1 MYITKTVLRIIIY
14 IFFLFLDIKYIAS
27 FSLDLGMV
35 FCSLLFVFAIGI
47 EFVYFQTWSNIYP
60 CIKMSFKQWLDDFGD
75 KIWLWSYDNYTV
87 HINKRLYVK
96 KGMCSTTY
104 VISFSFFDMI
114 RFMIWY
120 YGKEN
125 NKKVLENQN
134 TIKDFEK
141 TFNVTLENK
150 SLKNSNKKSNK
161 ENKD

>member
-14 IFFLFLDIKYIAS
+14 IFFFFLDIKYIAS
-27 FSLDLGMV
+27 FSLDLGIV

-47 EFVYFQTWSNIYP
+47 ELIYLQTWSNIYP
-60 CIKMSFKQWLDDFGD
+60 CIKMSFKQWLNDFSD
-75 KIWLWSYDNYTV
+75 KIELWSYDNYTV

-96 KGMCSTTY
+96 KGICSTTY

-134 TIKDFEK
+134 NIKDFEK

-150 SLKNSNKKSNK
+150 SFKNSNKKSNK

>member
-14 IFFLFLDIKYIAS
+14 IFFFFLDIKYIAS
-27 FSLDLGMV
+27 FSLDLGIV

-47 EFVYFQTWSNIYP
+47 ELIYLQTWSNIYP
-60 CIKMSFKQWLDDFGD
+60 CIKMSFKQWLNDFSD
-75 KIWLWSYDNYTV
+75 KIELWSYDNYTV

-96 KGMCSTTY
+96 KGICSTTY

-134 TIKDFEK
+134 NIKDFEK
-141 TFNVTLENK
+141 DFDVTLEK
-150 SLKNSNKKSNK
+150 KNSKKKKNDK
-161 ENKD
+161 N

>member
-1 MYITKTVLRIIIY
+1 MIAKTVLRIIIY

-27 FSLDLGMV
+27 FSLDLGIV

-47 EFVYFQTWSNIYP
+47 ELVYLQTWSNIYP
-60 CIKMSFKQWLDDFGD
+60 CIKMSFEQWLNDFSD
-75 KIWLWSYDNYTV
+75 KTWLWNYDNYLV

-96 KGMCSTTY
+96 RKVYSTTY

-134 TIKDFEK
+134 NIKDFEK
-141 TFNVTLENK
+141 DFDVTLEK
-150 SLKNSNKKSNK
+150 KNSKKKKNDK
-161 ENKD
+161 N

>member
-27 FSLDLGMV
+27 FSLGLGIV

-47 EFVYFQTWSNIYP
+47 ELIYLQTWSNIYP
-60 CIKMSFKQWLDDFGD
+60 CIKMSFKQWLNDFSD
-75 KIWLWSYDNYTV
+75 KIWLWGYDDHLV
-87 HINKRLYVK
+87 HVNKRLYVK
-96 KGMCSTTY
+96 REAYSTTY
-104 VISFSFFDMI
+104 VISFGFFDMI
-114 RFMIWY
+114 HFMIWY

-134 TIKDFEK
+134 TIKNFEK

>member
-14 IFFLFLDIKYIAS
+14 IFFFFLDIKYIAS
-27 FSLDLGMV
+27 FSLDLGIV

-47 EFVYFQTWSNIYP
+47 ELIYLQTWSNIYP
-60 CIKMSFKQWLDDFGD
+60 CIKMSFKQWLNDFGD

-120 YGKEN
+120 YRKEN

-134 TIKDFEK
+134 NIKDFEK
-141 TFNVTLENK
+141 DFDVTLEK
-150 SLKNSNKKSNK
+150 KNSKKKKNDK
-161 ENKD
+161 N